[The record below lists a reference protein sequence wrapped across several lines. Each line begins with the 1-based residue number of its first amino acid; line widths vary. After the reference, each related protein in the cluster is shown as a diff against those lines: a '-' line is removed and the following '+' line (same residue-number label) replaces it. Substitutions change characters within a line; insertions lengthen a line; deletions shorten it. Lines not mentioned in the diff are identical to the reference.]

1 MRLFSGYHHPSQIID
16 RSGRWFTF
24 PWSPACR
31 AFVLSATAQPHAG
44 TAFQTKPF
52 AVSCVY
58 LLGVLSWR
66 LLYRLPLLGIYRFE
80 TNPLALA
87 LNPIILNCAMI
98 RVLHQALITMQQ
110 EQFSS
115 CFCSISGVLPAPS
128 RVSLPAFCPASS
140 SVLVEWGRHSYTG
153 VWQQEYLHVQDLA
166 TLLIQRQLKM
176 PGTEIVKHSIFQA
189 AFQRVMWLNLL
200 ILVTTL

>member
-1 MRLFSGYHHPSQIID
+1 MGGGLPFLGLQPAVLLFCLQPL
-16 RSGRWFTF
+16 
-24 PWSPACR
+24 SPM
-31 AFVLSATAQPHAG
+31 LEQGAG
-44 TAFQTKPF
+44 PKAFQTKPF
-52 AVSCVY
+52 AASCVY

-115 CFCSISGVLPAPS
+115 CFCSIPGVLPALS
-128 RVSLPAFCPASS
+128 RVSLPAFCPSSS
-140 SVLVEWGRHSYTG
+140 SVTVELGRHSYTG
-153 VWQQEYLHVQDLA
+153 IWQQ
-166 TLLIQRQLKM
+166 
-176 PGTEIVKHSIFQA
+176 G
-189 AFQRVMWLNLL
+189 
-200 ILVTTL
+200 